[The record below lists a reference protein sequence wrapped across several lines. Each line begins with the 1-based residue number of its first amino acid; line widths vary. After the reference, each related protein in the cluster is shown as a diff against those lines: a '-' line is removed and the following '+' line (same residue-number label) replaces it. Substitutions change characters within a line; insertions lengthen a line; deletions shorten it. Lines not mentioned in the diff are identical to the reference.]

1 MAQSRS
7 KQSKGESGMTQ
18 RKKKTDKY
26 GKRTI
31 MVPPAVDKY
40 LNKLP
45 AGTRSAWIVDA
56 IEKKIEASKSE

>member
-1 MAQSRS
+1 
-7 KQSKGESGMTQ
+7 MTQ
-18 RKKKTDKY
+18 KKKKTEKF

-31 MVPPAVDKY
+31 MVPPVVDKY

-56 IEKKIEASKSE
+56 IVKKMELPEGK